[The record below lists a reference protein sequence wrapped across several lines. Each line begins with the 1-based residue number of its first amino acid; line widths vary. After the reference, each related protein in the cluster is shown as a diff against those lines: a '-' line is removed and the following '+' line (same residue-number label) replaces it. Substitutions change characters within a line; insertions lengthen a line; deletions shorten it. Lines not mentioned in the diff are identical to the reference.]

1 MAEGGGDRF
10 GRAVAAIDAAN
21 ADDPSTIVVGGV
33 ERPKEQAHA
42 EMATAWIER
51 LRPDAPEELRL
62 AARGHHVR
70 RWEIPRSDEPDG
82 RAGYL
87 RWKRR
92 LQEHHA
98 TVVSSILADVGYP
111 TETIERVA
119 AIVRKERLRSD
130 DDVRSLE
137 DALSLVFLETQLA
150 DLADKLEDEHLVD
163 VLRKTLRKMT
173 PAGHAAAASIP
184 LGAREQRLLEEAVAT
199 V

>member
-1 MAEGGGDRF
+1 MDEERF
-10 GRAVAAIDAAN
+10 RRAIAAIDAAN
-21 ADDPSTIVVGGV
+21 ADDPHTIAVGGV
-33 ERPKEQAHA
+33 DRPKEQAHA
-42 EMATAWIER
+42 EMATAWIEQ

-62 AARGHHVR
+62 AARAHHVR

-82 RAGYL
+82 RPGYL

-98 TVVSSILADVGYP
+98 AIVSSILDDVGYP
-111 TETIERVA
+111 PEVVERVA
-119 AIVRKERLRSD
+119 AIVKKERLRSD
-130 DDVRSLE
+130 PDVQSLE

-150 DLADKLEDEHLVD
+150 ELADKLEDEHLVD

-173 PAGHAAAASIP
+173 PAGHAAAATIP
-184 LGAREQRLLEEAVAT
+184 LAEREQRLLEEAVDS